1 VTRRLDEQQKKAILE
16 RRTANR
22 KLAEVIQ
29 QGTRYHESLKL
40 KLVDGQEHDVA
51 IYSLSEEE
59 FRTLLEQYGV
69 GLEALGNREKMT
81 ENMEFIE
88 DIARLATG
96 QDDIT
101 NLVLANG
108 CSEIMLKC
116 FEISGLSASKEK
128 NVESFQSRDLQSKP
142 VRADGTLRTTT

>member
-1 VTRRLDEQQKKAILE
+1 LDEQQKKAILE

-69 GLEALGNREKMT
+69 GLEALGNMK
-81 ENMEFIE
+81 FIE